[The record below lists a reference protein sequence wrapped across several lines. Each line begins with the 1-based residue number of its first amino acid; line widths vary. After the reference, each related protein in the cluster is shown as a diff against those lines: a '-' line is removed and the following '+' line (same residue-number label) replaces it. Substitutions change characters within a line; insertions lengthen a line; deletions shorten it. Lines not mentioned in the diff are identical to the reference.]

1 MRSLA
6 PLAAA
11 ALLAPCTVRPC
22 LAQRGGAAP
31 AADRGRVVSAPISR
45 VEYDVTFDDSTARQ
59 RVIHVAMSFSPGSDA
74 PVVLSLPAWT
84 PGAYEIT
91 YFARAVLGFE
101 ASADGKPLPWDKLD
115 YDTWRIQAGGAK
127 RVTVAFDYL
136 ADTLDNAM
144 AWARRDFV
152 MFNGTN
158 IFLYPEGRGFD
169 FPSTVRVHTD
179 PGWRVTTAMTPG
191 TEPNTFTAPNYH
203 DLVDMPFFV
212 GRFDLDSIAVG
223 PRWLRFASYPR
234 GSVPQGTRA
243 QTLAQLSKILVA
255 EGEVFGEIPFS
266 AYTVMQIAD
275 STYGGISGLEH
286 QSSHVDV
293 TSPLAIG
300 QPILMSIYAHEIFH
314 AWNVKRLRPADLW
327 PYQYAYEQPTPW
339 LWVSE
344 GITDYY
350 ADLAEV
356 RAGVIDS
363 AAFFD
368 LTAGKIA
375 EVANTRPVALED
387 ASLSTWIH
395 PEDGTSDIYYP
406 KGSLAGLM
414 LDILIRDASDNR
426 ASLDDVMRRL
436 YRDAYKHG
444 AGFTGEQW
452 WSAVSAAAQG
462 KSFADFAARYIDG
475 RDPYPWAS
483 ILPLAGLRLTVDTT
497 RIPTLGLNTYPDSLG
512 LRILGVTPGSA
523 ADDAG
528 VRAGDYLLA
537 LDDIPVT
544 ARDFVTRFREKAGN
558 RPGTPVAIKVQ
569 RGEDTVAVTAKLHVD
584 ERIGVRIEA
593 DPAASPKAARIRAA
607 LLHGR

>member
-1 MRSLA
+1 MRAPVGSTKERTSPLRRALRPRGMPGRGDGAIGGELQRGGTPHFLPVPSRVIFPSISFFSDALMRSLA

-223 PRWLRFASYPR
+223 PRWLRFAS
-234 GSVPQGTRA
+234 
-243 QTLAQLSKILVA
+243 
-255 EGEVFGEIPFS
+255 
-266 AYTVMQIAD
+266 
-275 STYGGISGLEH
+275 
-286 QSSHVDV
+286 
-293 TSPLAIG
+293 
-300 QPILMSIYAHEIFH
+300 
-314 AWNVKRLRPADLW
+314 
-327 PYQYAYEQPTPW
+327 
-339 LWVSE
+339 
-344 GITDYY
+344 
-350 ADLAEV
+350 
-356 RAGVIDS
+356 
-363 AAFFD
+363 
-368 LTAGKIA
+368 
-375 EVANTRPVALED
+375 
-387 ASLSTWIH
+387 
-395 PEDGTSDIYYP
+395 
-406 KGSLAGLM
+406 
-414 LDILIRDASDNR
+414 
-426 ASLDDVMRRL
+426 
-436 YRDAYKHG
+436 
-444 AGFTGEQW
+444 
-452 WSAVSAAAQG
+452 
-462 KSFADFAARYIDG
+462 
-475 RDPYPWAS
+475 
-483 ILPLAGLRLTVDTT
+483 
-497 RIPTLGLNTYPDSLG
+497 
-512 LRILGVTPGSA
+512 
-523 ADDAG
+523 
-528 VRAGDYLLA
+528 
-537 LDDIPVT
+537 
-544 ARDFVTRFREKAGN
+544 
-558 RPGTPVAIKVQ
+558 
-569 RGEDTVAVTAKLHVD
+569 
-584 ERIGVRIEA
+584 
-593 DPAASPKAARIRAA
+593 
-607 LLHGR
+607 